1 MCYSP
6 LFGDC
11 YLKDEIAR
19 ELLDATEE
27 EAEPRREQADRQTG
41 RSDADPPEDEYDIL
55 TGGAA
60 GE

>member
-19 ELLDATEE
+19 ELLDATEG
-27 EAEPRREQADRQTG
+27 EAEPRRERAEIQTA
-41 RSDADPPEDEYDIL
+41 RSDAEPAEDEYNIL

>member
-19 ELLDATEE
+19 ELLDATDEE
-27 EAEPRREQADRQTG
+27 PESRRERAELRTE
-41 RSDADPPEDEYDIL
+41 RSDAESAEGEYDIL

-60 GE
+60 RE

>member
-19 ELLDATEE
+19 ELLNATDEE
-27 EAEPRREQADRQTG
+27 PERRRDQAELGTE
-41 RSDADPPEDEYDIL
+41 RSDAEPSEGEYDIL
-55 TGGAA
+55 TGGATR
-60 GE
+60 E